1 LQKLKG
7 LVSAILVGVP
17 LAAFLL
23 YSLHA
28 TREIAW
34 LAAMVVGLSIFAVVA
49 TGTDSR
55 GTASDVAWRE
65 AAPDLPPGS
74 DRVALERSQATM
86 PRPEKGRRAGTRA
99 RDEHRGVEPGAAT
112 SPRGRPR

>member
-1 LQKLKG
+1 MQKLKG

-55 GTASDVAWRE
+55 GTASARSGHLTPR
-65 AAPDLPPGS
+65 AAEVS
-74 DRVALERSQATM
+74 
-86 PRPEKGRRAGTRA
+86 
-99 RDEHRGVEPGAAT
+99 PGAIDRAT
-112 SPRGRPR
+112 RWKARTGWRIDAASPVDSVGMG

>member
-1 LQKLKG
+1 
-7 LVSAILVGVP
+7 LVSAILVAVP

-55 GTASDVAWRE
+55 GTASDAAWRE
-65 AAPDLPPGS
+65 AAPDLPPAS
-74 DRVALERSQATM
+74 DRVVLERSQASM
-86 PRPEKGRRAGTRA
+86 PGPEKGRRAGPRA
-99 RDEHRGVEPGAAT
+99 RDDRHPLEPGDAT
-112 SPRGRPR
+112 PPRGRPT